1 MAEQN
6 NTPTTDCPNSP
17 NKKSKETNV
26 PKYGHLFLI
35 ILTIFTLAFIGF
47 LILANRE
54 FHKSQ
59 ENIIH
64 SYEQHIKQADSLYF
78 NMVNYNTRYILDLNS
93 LSTKIS
99 TDSLIKSTLN
109 SKRGISK
116 EQYNN
121 LSKIITS
128 YFDDMRQLHEQY
140 DRKIRHDSLLICA
153 EEQLLKGQT
162 NKLLELHLNK
172 VEHEYSNIT
181 IWAAVLTILF
191 LVFSFYSIFKMDE
204 LVKQGHEGVRDI
216 RKLTDEGKNAIE
228 TVKSNGETL
237 LSDTRKRLKAFTDEQ
252 QQIIAKTTE
261 NANKQANERINTID
275 EAIKKAYLSIEEIN
289 NIREQST
296 EIYKQQLVKINSNY
310 DLKIN
315 EKIQLLDTYIE
326 SFKALMEEKGIQ
338 SQVKEEGEKNE

>member
-93 LSTKIS
+93 LGTKIS

-181 IWAAVLTILF
+181 IWAAVLTIIF

-204 LVKQGHEGVRDI
+204 LVQQGNDGVREIKSLRREGEKTIDI
-216 RKLTDEGKNAIE
+216 ISQKGAR
-228 TVKSNGETL
+228 L
-237 LSDTRKRLKAFTDEQ
+237 LKINRTNINNQ
-252 QQIIAKTTE
+252 QQLIVKTTE
-261 NANKQANERINTID
+261 SVLQRAEDTSNRID
-275 EAIKKAYLSIEEIN
+275 ESIKKAYTSLEELN
-289 NIREQST
+289 KIRDKST
-296 EIYKQQLVKINSNY
+296 EMFKNELDKIDTDYN
-310 DLKIN
+310 LKIN
-315 EKIQLLDTYIE
+315 EKVLLLDMYIE
-326 SFKALMEEKGIQ
+326 KIKVFMEEKGIQ
-338 SQVKEEGEKNE
+338 YQNNEEGDKNE

>member
-181 IWAAVLTILF
+181 IWAAILTIIF

-204 LVKQGHEGVRDI
+204 LVQQGNDGVREIKSLRREGEKTIDI
-216 RKLTDEGKNAIE
+216 ISQKGAR
-228 TVKSNGETL
+228 L
-237 LSDTRKRLKAFTDEQ
+237 LKINRTNINNQ
-252 QQIIAKTTE
+252 QQLIVKTTE
-261 NANKQANERINTID
+261 SVLQRAEDTSNRID
-275 EAIKKAYLSIEEIN
+275 ESIKKAYTSLEELN
-289 NIREQST
+289 KIRDKST
-296 EIYKQQLVKINSNY
+296 EMFKNELDKIDTDYN
-310 DLKIN
+310 LRIN
-315 EKIQLLDTYIE
+315 EKVLLLDMYIE
-326 SFKALMEEKGIQ
+326 KIKVFMEEKGIQ
-338 SQVKEEGEKNE
+338 YQNNDEGDKNE